1 MPHRIL
7 LFVLVALWTACAPSD
22 PLKRIYSEVE
32 NHSRAYASL
41 RECIDR
47 TGHRLTGTENGKEA
61 EETAFQILRSY
72 GLDTVTYLPFT
83 VTSWQRRT
91 LQTKVLGPDTSDI
104 ASVCLAYSPVRY
116 EGTAE
121 LVDVKEGYASDYDS
135 THASVRGKF
144 VLVSL
149 GGKEN
154 SQNPHRTEKVEI
166 ARRHGAEGVVFV
178 NPVEGG
184 VLLTGTASNTSSLI
198 DVPAV
203 CISLE
208 DGTRLKERLRL
219 GTPVRLHI
227 SMKNYAG
234 DITARN
240 VVAEWTG
247 TDKPDEVI
255 VIGGHLDSWDLAEG
269 AIDNGIGSFTV
280 MDVARTLA
288 ALNLRTR
295 RTIRFVM
302 FMGEEEGLLGS
313 KALVNHYRTT
323 GELDYIKYML
333 NLDMHG
339 NTIGVNTGGRI
350 ESNAFFEKVGRT
362 IRAFDTSYYNRINPE
377 AWIHSDHES
386 FMMEGIPTAN
396 FVSNL
401 NPHVYRFYHSSGDRF
416 ELVDEW
422 HMKNAV
428 RRVSFIL
435 YELANA
441 DTLPAMRMDD
451 EETRKFFIRQN
462 LREPLELGKKWKWKD

>member
-7 LFVLVALWTACAPSD
+7 LFVLVALWTACAPAD
-22 PLKRIYSEVE
+22 PLKRIYGEVE

-41 RECIDR
+41 RECIAR
-47 TGHRLTGTENGKEA
+47 TGHRLTGTQNGQHA
-61 EETAFQILRSY
+61 EETAFQMLRSY
-72 GLDTVTYLPFT
+72 GLDTVMYLPFT
-83 VTSWQRRT
+83 VMSWQRRT
-91 LQTKVLGPDTSDI
+91 LQTKIVEPDTSDLP
-104 ASVCLAYSPVRY
+104 SVCLAYSPVRY

-121 LVDVKEGYASDYDS
+121 LVDVNEGYAADYDS
-135 THASVRGKF
+135 ARTSVKGKF
-144 VLVSL
+144 VLVNL

-154 SQNPHRTEKVEI
+154 SQNLHRTEKAEI
-166 ARRHGAEGVVFV
+166 ARRHGAVGIVFV
-178 NPVEGG
+178 NTVEGG

-198 DVPAV
+198 DIPAV
-203 CISLE
+203 CIGLE
-208 DGTRLKERLRL
+208 DGARLKEWLRL
-219 GTPVRLHI
+219 ETPVRLHI
-227 SMKNYAG
+227 SMENYAG

-247 TDKPDEVI
+247 TEMPNDVI

-280 MDVARTLA
+280 LDVARTLA

-323 GELDYIKYML
+323 GELDHIKYML

-339 NTIGVNTGGRI
+339 NTIGVNTGGRN
-350 ESNAFFEKVGRT
+350 ESNAFFENIGQT
-362 IRAFDTSYYNRINPE
+362 IRAFDTSYHNRIIPD

-416 ELVDEW
+416 ELVDES

-428 RRVSFIL
+428 KRVSFIL

-441 DTLPAMRMDD
+441 DTLPAVRMDD
-451 EETRKFFIRQN
+451 KETRAFFIRQN